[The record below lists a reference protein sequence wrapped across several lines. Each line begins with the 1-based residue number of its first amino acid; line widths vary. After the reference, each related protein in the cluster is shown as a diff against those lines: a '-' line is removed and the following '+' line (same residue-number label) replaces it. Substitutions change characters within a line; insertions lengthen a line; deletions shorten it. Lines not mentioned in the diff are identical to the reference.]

1 MTRQPPPGSAKSGTP
16 GSTSRK
22 NTKIEEYGRRH
33 WNAESIQAIRDN
45 CRNTEKYGGRVHDG
59 SPFSAV
65 SNSGNQCNNYMISR
79 AFIPPWSL
87 VMTKPETLGPDTSR
101 KEAGTLVSRYSFTG
115 KQFYTSHSEIQQEIL
130 TAPLSESSRD

>member
-1 MTRQPPPGSAKSGTP
+1 
-16 GSTSRK
+16 
-22 NTKIEEYGRRH
+22 
-33 WNAESIQAIRDN
+33 
-45 CRNTEKYGGRVHDG
+45 
-59 SPFSAV
+59 
-65 SNSGNQCNNYMISR
+65 MISR

-87 VMTKPETLGPDTSR
+87 VMTKPETLGPDASR